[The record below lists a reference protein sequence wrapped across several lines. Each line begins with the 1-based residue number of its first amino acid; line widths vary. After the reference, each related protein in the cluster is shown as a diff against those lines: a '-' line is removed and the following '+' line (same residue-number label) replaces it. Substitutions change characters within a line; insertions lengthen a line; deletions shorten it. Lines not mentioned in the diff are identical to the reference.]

1 MTADAMPAGGIRSKF
16 CEKSQPVTLPEHAGI
31 QVPAVALDGGGLQV
45 IAPRA
50 DGAGAVVF
58 GVYLLTASDA
68 VQAAIALHAI
78 ASELIDGQSGVY
90 QQTSLL
96 PLFEGVE

>member
-1 MTADAMPAGGIRSKF
+1 MTAVAETGAG
-16 CEKSQPVTLPEHAGI
+16 
-31 QVPAVALDGGGLQV
+31 VALDSGGLQV

-58 GVYLLTASDA
+58 GLYLLTARDA

-78 ASELIDGQSGVY
+78 ASELIDAQAGAY